1 METANT
7 LASHLWG
14 MSYEQEARYLQGL
27 AKMRVGGMTYKNIA
41 AFIGVSVP
49 GVSKKLKP
57 YEAKYRELIAMN
69 RDKLEASLDRNDA
82 DYEFMVDPRT
92 VTQQMC
98 ALLLGGEEVK
108 AVLNQL
114 MNLETVNGQRNSD

>member
-1 METANT
+1 METVDT

-114 MNLETVNGQRNSD
+114 MNLETVNGQRNSG

>member
-1 METANT
+1 
-7 LASHLWG
+7 

-49 GVSKKLKP
+49 GVSNKLKP
-57 YEAKYRELIAMN
+57 YEAQYRELIAMN
-69 RDKLEASLDRNDA
+69 RAKLEASLNRNDA

-114 MNLETVNGQRNSD
+114 MNLETVNGQ